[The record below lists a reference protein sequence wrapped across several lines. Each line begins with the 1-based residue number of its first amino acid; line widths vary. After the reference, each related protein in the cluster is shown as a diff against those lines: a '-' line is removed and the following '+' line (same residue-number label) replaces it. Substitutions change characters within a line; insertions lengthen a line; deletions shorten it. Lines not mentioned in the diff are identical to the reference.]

1 MGREGS
7 GNGIGEEQGGRSC
20 VTVTGVGE
28 CRMDKVSS
36 RLTLQGD
43 AADGESWQ
51 NPDGPA
57 SLIGKSS
64 HSRDASPV
72 SPKRFSDEDLEAFLD
87 RNA

>member
-1 MGREGS
+1 
-7 GNGIGEEQGGRSC
+7 
-20 VTVTGVGE
+20 
-28 CRMDKVSS
+28 MDKESS
-36 RLTLQGD
+36 ILTVQGD
-43 AADGESWQ
+43 AADGESWW

-72 SPKRFSDEDLEAFLD
+72 SPKIFSFSDEGLEVFLD